1 MYKYLS
7 KVVQDPVLGKYFVNV
22 RSVDTLASRFVV
34 YFACRAGFN
43 YNLNGGPTLKKIHE
57 GKGITEKDFL

>member
-1 MYKYLS
+1 
-7 KVVQDPVLGKYFVNV
+7 VLGKYFVNV

-43 YNLNGGPTLKKIHE
+43 YSLNGGPTLKEIHM
-57 GKGITEKDFL
+57 GKGITEKDF